1 MHAVHFNHTDCLPL
15 HWFHT
20 SFLSLPLNY
29 TAPNGQIDKKRKI
42 PKTPTLAEKK
52 NKTRYWLLWK
62 ILIADS
68 SFWKQVFRCKRKAMI
83 MPAANSSSFQNDATM
98 FSHKAFNFA
107 ATYRWQVPGEEKRE
121 DYQAA
126 IYFSSHTLTTHC
138 SMLEVITCR
147 RILYAVTHFSNY
159 VSPSGGK
166 ETASCHMPCIP
177 AVNPYLT
184 GKYKSA
190 WGKSLLFW
198 RYIARYIQIPC
209 RRHWTNLPLAALVR
223 NNPCRWRLNIT
234 HAVNPDPLYW
244 LYILPPRV
252 T

>member
-1 MHAVHFNHTDCLPL
+1 MPFTSTILIACRCIDFIQVSYHCRSTIPL
-15 HWFHT
+15 LMAKST
-20 SFLSLPLNY
+20 EKEKY
-29 TAPNGQIDKKRKI
+29 QKK
-42 PKTPTLAEKK
+42 PTLTGKK
-52 NKTRYWLLWK
+52 KETRYWLLWK

-83 MPAANSSSFQNDATM
+83 TPAANSSSFQNDATR

-166 ETASCHMPCIP
+166 RDSKLSYASYTLPSTPILQIKTNQRE
-177 AVNPYLT
+177 VNHYFF
-184 GKYKSA
+184 G
-190 WGKSLLFW
+190 
-198 RYIARYIQIPC
+198 
-209 RRHWTNLPLAALVR
+209 
-223 NNPCRWRLNIT
+223 
-234 HAVNPDPLYW
+234 
-244 LYILPPRV
+244 V